1 MVKINWICC
10 LQQNNSFVGYQQ
22 DIFESTEPLY
32 YDDYYET
39 HIGIEVCSKC
49 KAKYSSYTVSE
60 FSIPRIY
67 FHIPISEDTY
77 NKFSLQEKITKE
89 ELFNSNEY
97 HLVLVEREIQ
107 GKSIWEWENITEDM
121 LIDI

>member
-1 MVKINWICC
+1 MIKIKWSCC
-10 LQQNNSFVGYQQ
+10 LQNNQSFIGYQY
-22 DIFESTEPLY
+22 DIFESTNPIY

-39 HIGIEVCSKC
+39 YISVEVCSKC
-49 KAKYSSYTVSE
+49 RAMYASYTVSE

-67 FHIPISEDTY
+67 FHIPISTETY
-77 NKFSLQEKITKE
+77 NLFCNKEKITKE
-89 ELFNSNEY
+89 ELFSSNEFN
-97 HLVLVEREIQ
+97 LVLVEREIQ